1 MDWKFVLILIF
12 AIFVAIFA
20 IQNASPVDIQ
30 FLNFEFNDVSQAVVI
45 LLSAIAGAFIVMLFS
60 LIRWIKYTTKL
71 KGSSKSISALESE
84 MKQLKQKLEEET
96 AKGAAANRTTEE
108 VREELRK
115 TQEALETAKS
125 NIALPVFETG
135 DAPEQSTETSDEPG
149 TAGVSAETSLEASA
163 KPEEAKTESVGGIRK
178 WLGF

>member
-60 LIRWIKYTTKL
+60 LIRWIKYTSKL
-71 KGSSKSISALESE
+71 KGSTKSISALESE

-96 AKGAAANRTTEE
+96 AKGEAATRTTEE

-115 TQEALETAKS
+115 TQEALEAAKS
-125 NIALPVFETG
+125 NIALPALGTG
-135 DAPEQSTETSDEPG
+135 DAPEQISEASDEQRE
-149 TAGVSAETSLEASA
+149 AELSAETSSEASG
-163 KPEEAKTESVGGIRK
+163 KPDEPKTESVSGIRK